1 MQQNAM
7 KQNAMNKSISF
18 GRRVIGDTL
27 RSQTALRRTLANFR
41 VLSFK
46 GTSAALV
53 LALTLGLSQT
63 GCSSVNNAGKGAG
76 VGAAAGAVIG
86 GLIGRKND
94 ETGKGAVI
102 GAVVGGTAGAI
113 IGTQMDKQAR
123 ELEEELENAKIERV
137 GEGITITMD
146 SAILFDV
153 DSSELREIS
162 RDGLEKL
169 AASLLDYPN
178 TDLIV
183 VGHTDNTGRDEYNQQ
198 LSEKRAESAA
208 VVLLNNG
215 VAIERISISGRGE
228 AEPIESND
236 SSLGRQANRRV
247 EIGIF
252 ASEEY
257 REQLEKQNN

>member
-1 MQQNAM
+1 MHNAM
-7 KQNAMNKSISF
+7 KKSISF
-18 GRRVIGDTL
+18 GRRAIEHSV
-27 RSQTALRRTLANFR
+27 RAQSALRRTLANIGGVSR
-41 VLSFK
+41 K
-46 GTSAALV
+46 GTSAALI

-123 ELEEELENAKIERV
+123 ELEEELEGAKVERV

-153 DSSELREIS
+153 DSAELRES
-162 RDGLEKL
+162 SKEGLKKL
-169 AASLLDYPN
+169 AESLLEYPN

-198 LSEKRAESAA
+198 LSERRAESAA
-208 VVLLNNG
+208 IVLLDYG
-215 VAIERISISGRGE
+215 VAVDRMSISGRGE
-228 AEPIESND
+228 AEPVQSND
-236 SSLGRQANRRV
+236 TALGRQANRRV

-257 REQLEKQNN
+257 REELEQKNN